1 MMTSATGGITD
12 ATMPKSPAPPP
23 TEEKRPARVYSAPA
37 LEKAIDIIELLSTEP
52 AGLTITEVAT
62 RLSRSISE
70 LFRIMVVLDRRGW
83 LRKDPA
89 SDRYR
94 ATYKLLETAHR
105 ATPAQELTHIAAP
118 LMRRL
123 SEVAMQ
129 SCHLVVVNGD
139 RGLILLRQESP
150 GPAGFAVRVGTGIEL
165 LDSCSGHVLLAFM
178 VEHNRAVLLDRL
190 VPAKARAAIDTMLG
204 KVRADGF
211 QRVDSTR
218 MAGVTDISWPIFGYD
233 GQIVAALTIPF
244 LEVLDQTP
252 HLSETEAIDAL
263 RETTARI
270 SDGLGWSER
279 GGTDR
284 P

>member
-1 MMTSATGGITD
+1 MTNATCGGTD
-12 ATMPKSPAPPP
+12 TTMPKSPAPPP
-23 TEEKRPARVYSAPA
+23 TEEKRTARVYSAPA

-52 AGLTITEVAT
+52 GGLTITEVAT

-89 SDRYR
+89 NDRYR

-118 LMRRL
+118 LMHRL

-129 SCHLVVVNGD
+129 SCHLVVVTGD

-150 GPAGFAVRVGTGIEL
+150 GPAGFAVRVGTGIGL
-165 LDSCSGHVLLAFM
+165 LESCSGHVLLAFM
-178 VEHNRAVLLDRL
+178 AERNRSALLDQL
-190 VPAKARAAIDTMLG
+190 VPAKARPAIDTVLA
-204 KVRADGF
+204 KVRTDGF
-211 QRVDSTR
+211 HRVASTR

-244 LEVLDQTP
+244 LEALGRMP
-252 HLSETEAIDAL
+252 HLSETEAIEAL
-263 RETTARI
+263 RKTAGRI
-270 SDGLGWSER
+270 SDGLGWSDR
-279 GGTDR
+279 GGAGQ